1 MEKQLRG
8 VLECSQEHLYLN
20 QEQAQ
25 TLPWLVNVPLI
36 LVPLSS
42 TKPRLSLSPLPV
54 AFGQKESAQ
63 PMSVG
68 QSLEAV
74 PI

>member
-36 LVPLSS
+36 SGS
-42 TKPRLSLSPLPV
+42 TVLY
-54 AFGQKESAQ
+54 QT
-63 PMSVG
+63 
-68 QSLEAV
+68 
-74 PI
+74 